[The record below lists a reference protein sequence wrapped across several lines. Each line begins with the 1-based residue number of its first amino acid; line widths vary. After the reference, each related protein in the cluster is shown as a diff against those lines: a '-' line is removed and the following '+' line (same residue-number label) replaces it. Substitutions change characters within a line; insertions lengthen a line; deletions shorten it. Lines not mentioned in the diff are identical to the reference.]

1 MAWDWPRVVAFDSST
16 RSVSVLT
23 DDIRSYPEQYAWFWW
38 AVAAVLLVIALLAL
52 RWLLIQLR
60 TDRVGSLS
68 IDRSGQGETM
78 LRGGALTHAVEEDV
92 ESFRGVRR
100 ASASLRGRPDRPTC
114 RIVVDLDGRGNV
126 GDVRDQVESTAVP
139 HLRQALEDQDVPVDV
154 RLRLAPRDRRIVR
167 TPPLAATQDGTLQHP
182 PTVTPDRPPIARLTN
197 ARAGP

>member
-1 MAWDWPRVVAFDSST
+1 MSAGVDRGNRARLSLLGLILLVLGGLGLAAGFGAFDSST
-16 RSVSVLT
+16 AQRSVLT
-23 DDIRSYPEQYAWFWW
+23 DDIRSYPEQHAWFWW

-139 HLRQALEDQDVPVDV
+139 HLRRALEDQDVPVDV

-167 TPPLAATQDGTLQHP
+167 
-182 PTVTPDRPPIARLTN
+182 
-197 ARAGP
+197 